1 MAYEDGNGDLG
12 VIINTEM
19 MILKGAIQVGTFL
32 GGKIASSKLN
42 PLIFLQYMT
51 KLKKDKRISESDF
64 RSFKEFLQASEGD
77 YTIAN
82 LPTQDAEKMKAFE
95 DTLYEAGITYY
106 VLPDLDLNDGMRQV
120 AVLNRDIGKWQGVY
134 EAFVSAEL
142 TEGGI
147 MSFQELKALTSGQY
161 QIKGIALGDYREDG
175 KKLTDLLGILKERH
189 VNFAVL
195 PDLKYG
201 DYNLQLA
208 IANVDLEKF
217 KAAMQVYV
225 ETYAEERKTDPILGE
240 SATISEEDYL
250 QTGILSE
257 KEYMDS
263 ADPEIKK
270 AMESDKCRKASDVK
284 TESFESALAS
294 ETETLLPWQHY
305 ITINQSLILSQE
317 EDMVFTRIP
326 GTDPPQY
333 MFFDKTQTLDDGRTY
348 AAVLEEKKEYAV
360 YEMNDKN
367 LPHRVG
373 VFSGEE
379 IYSHY
384 DPVTRKIPAAEDK
397 EARKETEVSETV
409 GRKVAK
415 PDHFEDAGYYV
426 IERGKASAG
435 MLQRQFKIGY
445 QDASE
450 LMDRLI
456 GAGVIAK
463 TDVSLSKKVLM
474 TKDQFEQYLRSGKQ
488 AAPRTDGKGL
498 KIPQMGGKGGLK
510 L

>member
-1 MAYEDGNGDLG
+1 MCC
-12 VIINTEM
+12 
-19 MILKGAIQVGTFL
+19 FL
-32 GGKIASSKLN
+32 FCLNREVLEWHMKIASSKLN

-225 ETYAEERKTDPILGE
+225 ETYAEERKTDP
-240 SATISEEDYL
+240 
-250 QTGILSE
+250 
-257 KEYMDS
+257 
-263 ADPEIKK
+263 
-270 AMESDKCRKASDVK
+270 R
-284 TESFESALAS
+284 
-294 ETETLLPWQHY
+294 
-305 ITINQSLILSQE
+305 
-317 EDMVFTRIP
+317 R
-326 GTDPPQY
+326 
-333 MFFDKTQTLDDGRTY
+333 
-348 AAVLEEKKEYAV
+348 
-360 YEMNDKN
+360 
-367 LPHRVG
+367 
-373 VFSGEE
+373 
-379 IYSHY
+379 
-384 DPVTRKIPAAEDK
+384 
-397 EARKETEVSETV
+397 
-409 GRKVAK
+409 
-415 PDHFEDAGYYV
+415 GYF
-426 IERGKASAG
+426 SAG
-435 MLQRQFKIGY
+435 FGKSHG
-445 QDASE
+445 
-450 LMDRLI
+450 
-456 GAGVIAK
+456 GGV
-463 TDVSLSKKVLM
+463 
-474 TKDQFEQYLRSGKQ
+474 
-488 AAPRTDGKGL
+488 
-498 KIPQMGGKGGLK
+498 
-510 L
+510 